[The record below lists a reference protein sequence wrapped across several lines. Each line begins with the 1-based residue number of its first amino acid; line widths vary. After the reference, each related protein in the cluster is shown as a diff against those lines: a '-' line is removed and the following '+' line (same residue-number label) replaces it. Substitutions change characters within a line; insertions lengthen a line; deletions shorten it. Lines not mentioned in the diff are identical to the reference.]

1 MEIKTTDEDLKK
13 VIQEA
18 LKNACCPYAV
28 DLKGSG
34 STPFEHAQD
43 HVVVKK
49 VRSFWS
55 RTSYKIISVIIL
67 LIVLTALSRIDIF
80 AKGLELLGDIF

>member
-1 MEIKTTDEDLKK
+1 MEIKTSDDQLKK
-13 VIQEA
+13 IIQEA
-18 LKNACCPYAV
+18 LKDVCCPYAV

-43 HVVVKK
+43 HVMVKK

-55 RTSYKIISVIIL
+55 RTSYKIISIIVL

-80 AKGLELLGDIF
+80 AKSLELLGDIF